1 VAFRDRTDAGQ
12 QLALDLLDRHLL
24 SPIVLA
30 LPRGGVP
37 VAFEVAAQLDAP
49 LEVFV
54 VRKVGAPLQPE
65 YGIGAVAE
73 GGSVVV
79 DRQAVRALGLSAEAL
94 DRLVDAE
101 SKEVERRVRLYRGER
116 ALPELAGR
124 DVIVVD
130 DGLATGV
137 TAEAALVALRA
148 HHPRSLVL
156 AAPVCA
162 VDTALRLRGKADEVV
177 CTDEPKLF
185 GAVGWFYE
193 RFDQTSDDEVLA
205 LLARAAARPR
215 PDQVRPAT
223 S

>member
-12 QLALDLLDRHLL
+12 QLALDLVDRHLL
-24 SPIVLA
+24 APIVLA

-37 VAFEVAAQLDAP
+37 VAFEVATQLDAP

-79 DRQAVRALGLSAEAL
+79 DRQAVLALGLSAEAL

-101 SKEVERRVRLYRGER
+101 SKEVQRRVRLYRGER
-116 ALPELAGR
+116 ALPELTGR

-137 TAEAALVALRA
+137 TAEAALAALRA

-177 CTDEPKLF
+177 CTDEPKPF